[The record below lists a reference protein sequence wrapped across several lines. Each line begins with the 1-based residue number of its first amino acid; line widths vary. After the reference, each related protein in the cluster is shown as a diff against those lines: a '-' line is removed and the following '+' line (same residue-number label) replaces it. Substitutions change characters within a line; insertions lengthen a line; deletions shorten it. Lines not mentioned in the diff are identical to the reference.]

1 MKYNTIVNPTTNRK
15 VSIYSDLG
23 YKILKNYVIQSGGAT
38 LTKVETPVK
47 ILTLK
52 QSISQREAMN
62 KIKSILTQLNP
73 DTSDLELRLQAFE
86 LVEPATD
93 DRGRVPVSFIQK
105 WEQEQINSKSDDFI

>member
-52 QSISQREAMN
+52 Q
-62 KIKSILTQLNP
+62 
-73 DTSDLELRLQAFE
+73 
-86 LVEPATD
+86 
-93 DRGRVPVSFIQK
+93 
-105 WEQEQINSKSDDFI
+105 